1 MAASTLLSAAT
12 PAPIITY
19 QTLPDRIRKSNPD
32 LAAARYLIN
41 EAVGRMHQSGR
52 LANPELSVGM
62 AHDSRFQERSLTI
75 GFSQKFPM
83 TNRLRLEKTIGKIK
97 VQTATAEVT
106 DMERK
111 LVAQS
116 RQALIEFLALAQRR
130 RLLKDQI
137 KVASEFSA
145 ALKILAEKGEI
156 SIIDAG
162 QARLL
167 NLQITTELRELDA
180 EEKTLHGIIK
190 PLLGMKL
197 TEPLIIGGNIETM
210 RATTLPIDLNRR
222 GDIRAAKHSI
232 NGAIREVEL
241 EKARRYDDISIS
253 GFASI
258 ERSEDAPNGF
268 ENESIVGIGI
278 TIPLPFWNKNEGNIE
293 TAKARVSRKKLEL
306 TALEEAIQH
315 KSKASNE
322 EMRVWSKLVQEID
335 KTLVPEAAKQ
345 LELAEKAYLEGLS
358 DIQTVLRSREQMLK
372 LQSSRITALK
382 NFHKARATYES
393 SLGL

>member
-1 MAASTLLSAAT
+1 
-12 PAPIITY
+12 
-19 QTLPDRIRKSNPD
+19 
-32 LAAARYLIN
+32 
-41 EAVGRMHQSGR
+41 MHQAGR
-52 LANPELSVGM
+52 LANPELSVGT
-62 AHDSRFQERSLTI
+62 AHDASFQERALTI

-97 VQTATAEVT
+97 VKTATAEVAN
-106 DMERK
+106 MERK

-137 KVASEFSA
+137 KVSSEFSA
-145 ALKILAEKGEI
+145 ALKTLAAKGEV

-167 NLQITTELRELDA
+167 NLQVTTELRELDA
-180 EEKTLHGIIK
+180 EEKALYGIIK

-197 TEPLIIGGNIETM
+197 TEPLIIGGDIETM

-222 GDIRAAKHSI
+222 GDIRAAKYSI
-232 NGAIREVEL
+232 NSAIREVEL
-241 EKARRYDDISIS
+241 EKARRYDDIAIS
-253 GFASI
+253 GSASI

-268 ENESIVGIGI
+268 ENETIAGIGI
-278 TIPLPFWNKNEGNIE
+278 TIPLPLWNKNEGNIE
-293 TAKARVSRKKLEL
+293 SAKARVSRKKLEL
-306 TALEEAIQH
+306 TALEQAIRH

-322 EMRVWSKLVQEID
+322 EMRVWSKLVKEID
-335 KTLVPEAAKQ
+335 GTLIPEAAKQ
-345 LELAEKAYLEGLS
+345 LKLAEKAYLEGLS
-358 DIQTVLRSREQMLK
+358 DIQTVLRSREQKLK

-382 NFHKARATYES
+382 NFHKARAASDS

>member
-1 MAASTLLSAAT
+1 MTASTLISAAT

-32 LAAARYLIN
+32 LAAARHLIN

-52 LANPELSVGM
+52 LTNPELSVGT
-62 AHDSRFQERSLTI
+62 AHDARFQERSLTI

-83 TNRLRLEKTIGKIK
+83 TNRLRLEKIIGKIK

-137 KVASEFSA
+137 KVSSEFST
-145 ALKILAEKGEI
+145 ALKALAEKGEI

-210 RATTLPIDLNRR
+210 RAATLPMDLNRR

-241 EKARRYDDISIS
+241 E
-253 GFASI
+253 
-258 ERSEDAPNGF
+258 
-268 ENESIVGIGI
+268 
-278 TIPLPFWNKNEGNIE
+278 
-293 TAKARVSRKKLEL
+293 
-306 TALEEAIQH
+306 
-315 KSKASNE
+315 
-322 EMRVWSKLVQEID
+322 
-335 KTLVPEAAKQ
+335 
-345 LELAEKAYLEGLS
+345 
-358 DIQTVLRSREQMLK
+358 
-372 LQSSRITALK
+372 
-382 NFHKARATYES
+382 
-393 SLGL
+393 

>member
-1 MAASTLLSAAT
+1 MAASPLLSAAS

-41 EAVGRMHQSGR
+41 EAVGRENQSGK
-52 LANPELSVGM
+52 LENPELMIGT
-62 AHDSRFQERSLTI
+62 ALGARFQERSLSI

-97 VQTATAEVT
+97 LQTATAEVS

-116 RQALIEFLALAQRR
+116 RQALIDVLALHQRR

-137 KVASEFSA
+137 KIASEFSA
-145 ALKILAEKGEI
+145 ALKSLAEKGEI

-180 EEKTLHGIIK
+180 EEKAFNGVIK

-210 RATTLPIDLNRR
+210 RATRLPVDLDRR
-222 GDIRAAKHSI
+222 GDIRAAKYSI
-232 NGAIREVEL
+232 NGAIQEVEL
-241 EKARRYDDISIS
+241 EKARRYDDIEIS
-253 GFASI
+253 SFASI
-258 ERSEDAPNGF
+258 ERAEDAPSGF
-268 ENESIVGIGI
+268 ENDTFVGIGI
-278 TIPLPFWNKNEGNIE
+278 TIPLPLWNKNEGNIE
-293 TAKARVSRKKLEL
+293 SAKARVSRKKLEL
-306 TALEEAIQH
+306 TALEQAIRHQ
-315 KSKASNE
+315 SKASSE

-335 KTLVPEAAKQ
+335 GILIPEADKQ
-345 LELAEKAYLEGLS
+345 LKLTEKSYLEGLS
-358 DIQTVLRSREQMLK
+358 DIQTVLRSREQKLK

-382 NFHKARATYES
+382 NFHKARAAYES